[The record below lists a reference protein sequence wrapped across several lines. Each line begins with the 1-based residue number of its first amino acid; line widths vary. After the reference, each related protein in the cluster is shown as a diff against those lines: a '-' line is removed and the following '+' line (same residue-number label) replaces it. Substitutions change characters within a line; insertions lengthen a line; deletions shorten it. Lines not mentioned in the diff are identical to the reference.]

1 MKKTSPTRSTASESK
16 MVSVLYLS
24 NGVTLVGEVRTELGP
39 MLIVKNP
46 VEIMIKVMEND
57 TEMVFGKSFLPF
69 LNKDTVVL
77 NRHLI
82 LAYGEPTESLLKYYN
97 SLNEGAELEDKEM
110 SESELQEHLDA
121 DDQETVAVIRKPT
134 DTVH

>member
-1 MKKTSPTRSTASESK
+1 